1 VDPECVESSSCR
13 RRRGRYDKLQ
23 DRRNNSSTPTSHTIF
38 IRLLHNVDQGFRR
51 LEATD
56 LWQCCRW
63 PVRIHLRSLARH
75 PHCYNI
81 ADLLSDGVL
90 SDESGALVVKPCT
103 DAEITFY
110 ESVAASHPDL
120 VPHLPTF
127 MGQLTLSADK
137 TADTA
142 PESGTIQTADG
153 TVERLHGKKLA
164 TELHIVL
171 ENITNG
177 FKKPNVLDLK
187 LGAQLWDDAAK
198 PEKRARLDAVSAET
212 TSGSL
217 GFRIA
222 GMRTYKGESVPAV
235 PEDLTKFVEEDKQGG
250 FWVYNKM
257 YGRKFS
263 SEDVNDGFVSY
274 IFPGEKTQA
283 ELERAREVLAFF
295 LGEVKDIIEV
305 FEKKESRMYSASIL
319 LVYEGDVDEY
329 AKTKQTLR
337 SAHPEDEDEDED
349 NLPKLAAVK
358 MIDFAHATWQPG
370 KGPDENALKGM
381 RSTANILKQLLDKTE
396 KEVEE
401 AEE

>member
-1 VDPECVESSSCR
+1 L
-13 RRRGRYDKLQ
+13 Y
-23 DRRNNSSTPTSHTIF
+23 
-38 IRLLHNVDQGFRR
+38 
-51 LEATD
+51 
-56 LWQCCRW
+56 
-63 PVRIHLRSLARH
+63 
-75 PHCYNI
+75 
-81 ADLLSDGVL
+81 SDGVL
-90 SDESGALVVKPCT
+90 SDESGAVVVKPCT
-103 DAEITFY
+103 AAEITFY
-110 ESVAASHPDL
+110 ESVAASHPD
-120 VPHLPTF
+120 VAQHLPTY
-127 MGQLTLSADK
+127 MGQLSLSADK
-137 TADTA
+137 TAVA
-142 PESGTIQTADG
+142 AIESGTIKTAEG
-153 TVERLHGKKLA
+153 VIERLHGKKLE
-164 TELHIVL
+164 TELHIV

-222 GMRTYKGESVPAV
+222 GMRTYKGEAVPEV
-235 PEDLTKFVEEDKQGG
+235 PEDLAKFADKDKEGG

-263 SEDVNDGFVSY
+263 AEDVNDGFVSY

-295 LGEVKDIIEV
+295 LGEVKDIVEV

-329 AKTKQTLR
+329 AKTKQILR

-349 NLPKLAAVK
+349 NVPKLAAVK
-358 MIDFAHATWQPG
+358 MIDFAHATWTPG
-370 KGPDENALKGM
+370 QGPDENALKGM
-381 RSTANILKQLLDKTE
+381 RSTASILKQLLDKTE

-401 AEE
+401 ADE

>member
-1 VDPECVESSSCR
+1 MATKTFDAS
-13 RRRGRYDKLQ
+13 KLQ
-23 DRRNNSSTPTSHTIF
+23 SFGNAAAGH
-38 IRLLHNVDQGFRR
+38 
-51 LEATD
+51 
-56 LWQCCRW
+56 
-63 PVRIHLRSLARH
+63 
-75 PHCYNI
+75 
-81 ADLLSDGVL
+81 DGVL
-90 SDESGALVVKPCT
+90 SDESGAVVVKPCT
-103 DAEITFY
+103 VAEIAFY
-110 ESVAASHPDL
+110 ESVAASHADL

-127 MGQLTLSADK
+127 MGQLTLSAEQ

-142 PESGTIQTADG
+142 VESGTIQTGDG
-153 TVERLHGKKLA
+153 SVERLHGKKLS

-187 LGAQLWDDAAK
+187 LGAQLWDEDSK

-222 GMRTYKGESVPAV
+222 GMRTYKGTPTCDAPKE
-235 PEDLTKFVEEDKQGG
+235 LQKFVEADKEGG
-250 FWVYNKM
+250 YWVFNKM

-263 SEDVNDGFVSY
+263 AEDVDGGFVSY
-274 IFPGEKTQA
+274 IFPGTKSQA

-329 AKTKQTLR
+329 AKTKQILR
-337 SAHPEDEDEDED
+337 SAHPEGEEEDED

-381 RSTANILKQLLDKTE
+381 RSTAKILKQLLDKTE
-396 KEVEE
+396 KEVDTADE
-401 AEE
+401 